1 MPRRYELAQLAA
13 AVIAGVS
20 AAVVILIL
28 YRGVWLLRR
37 ADSCYLQNRLS
48 HSRLSLLSV
57 ASSGGLFA
65 LFAAAQPWCAV
76 SGFTV

>member
-28 YRGVWLLRR
+28 YRGLV
-37 ADSCYLQNRLS
+37 
-48 HSRLSLLSV
+48 
-57 ASSGGLFA
+57 LFA
-65 LFAAAQPWCAV
+65 ESAIAQPPFLAV
-76 SGFTV
+76 GGK